1 MTDKLNSWIN
11 EMSFLKSIFGKND
24 RKDLFDLIE
33 HKTETMVKNEGKSKN
48 RAEYLAIC
56 DVLGGLE
63 SRSDRLKKHM
73 VILDLVNKEYSHHYV
88 DVMTYLAI
96 KSGKISLQP
105 EVEEVYMRHQ
115 K

>member
-1 MTDKLNSWIN
+1 MG
-11 EMSFLKSIFGKND
+11 FLKSIFGKND

-33 HKTETMVKNEGKSKN
+33 HKTAMMVKNEGKSKN

-56 DVLGGLE
+56 DVLDGLE

-96 KSGKISLQP
+96 KSGKINLQP
-105 EVEEVYMRHQ
+105 EVQ
-115 K
+115 KAFLEHHR